1 MNTALCGELDSNPQT
16 TSSWFSMNA
25 KYVDFQFQ
33 IPENWIKVCLFL
45 SYCNGFN
52 YQYLQFKINP
62 NLFSSTKLNNGVEEK
77 SFWKQSSLK
86 KLYHKNEVSKLFHK
100 NIFKTHQHGNKSILT
115 LLKGHRYLP
124 SFTQVVPSV
133 QAWWYHASGQLNKS
147 WNLTS
152 H

>member
-1 MNTALCGELDSNPQT
+1 MNTALCVELDCNPQT

-62 NLFSSTKLNNGVEEK
+62 NLFSSTELNNGVEEK
-77 SFWKQSSLK
+77 SF
-86 KLYHKNEVSKLFHK
+86 
-100 NIFKTHQHGNKSILT
+100 
-115 LLKGHRYLP
+115 
-124 SFTQVVPSV
+124 
-133 QAWWYHASGQLNKS
+133 
-147 WNLTS
+147 
-152 H
+152 